1 MSIKSALLTALLV
14 SILGCS
20 DLDRNTPS
28 ASTPSP
34 APESPSAAP
43 VSEPA
48 SPAPSETS
56 AGDPGTWKVES
67 VCIPVERPG
76 QTPELV
82 KPLGDGTYVYRRP
95 DGTLFRGTANR
106 CRCLSGD
113 TLISTPD
120 GDVLI
125 KNLKPGSPVFT
136 REGGGEKSVK
146 PVIRTVKV
154 PVPDGYEIY
163 RLTFDDGNVLL
174 VSGGH
179 PTADGRKIS
188 GLEAG
193 DSLDGK
199 GIVSVERVV
208 YGDGFTYDILPEGET
223 GIYWANGIALGS
235 TLSPPPHQP
244 LTRRE

>member
-1 MSIKSALLTALLV
+1 MSIKSALLTAFLI

-20 DLDRNTPS
+20 DSDRNNTS
-28 ASTPSP
+28 ASTSSP
-34 APESPSAAP
+34 ATESPSAAP
-43 VSEPA
+43 VPEPA
-48 SPAPSETS
+48 SPAPPETP
-56 AGDPGTWKVES
+56 AGDPGTWTIES

-82 KPLGDGTYVYRRP
+82 KPLGDGTYLYRRP
-95 DGTLFRGTANR
+95 DGKLFRGTANR

-113 TLISTPD
+113 TLISTPY

-136 REGGGEKSVK
+136 RAANGERSVK
-146 PVIRTVKV
+146 PVIRTAKV

-163 RLTFDDGNVLL
+163 RLTFNDGKVLL

-208 YGDGFTYDILPEGET
+208 YADGYTYDILPGGGT

-235 TLSPPPHQP
+235 TLSPPSPAS
-244 LTRRE
+244 LTRSE

>member
-1 MSIKSALLTALLV
+1 MSIKSALLTAFLI

-20 DLDRNTPS
+20 DFERNTTT
-28 ASTPSP
+28 ASTSSP
-34 APESPSAAP
+34 ADESPSAAP
-43 VSEPA
+43 VPGPA
-48 SPAPSETS
+48 SPAPSERP
-56 AGDPGTWKVES
+56 AGDPGTWTIES

-82 KPLGDGTYVYRRP
+82 KPLGDGTYLYRRP

-136 REGGGEKSVK
+136 REASGEKSVK
-146 PVIRTVKV
+146 SVIRTAKV

-163 RLTFDDGNVLL
+163 RLTFNDGKVLL

-179 PTADGRKIS
+179 PTADGRIIS

-199 GIVSVERVV
+199 GIVSVERVI
-208 YGDGFTYDILPEGET
+208 YADGYTYDILPEGGT
-223 GIYWANGIALGS
+223 GIYWANGVALGS
-235 TLSPPPHQP
+235 TLSQPPPAS